1 MNWKR
6 TFCQIKKPQRS
17 APATVSSFFHIKKK
31 GAAEVWWPPVNAGVC
46 SRITMDKTS
55 IDKIILQSIPV
66 ADIIN
71 STDTAA
77 MIQMRKKEILEKYKI
92 KQIPTGEKEGYFY
105 TRING
110 RLCMKKN
117 RDNVESEIIEAV
129 LSGSKKA
136 STVKAI
142 YAALQKSEEGN
153 LSSNTI
159 FRDNRLFINY
169 LHSIENKQI
178 TSLTTTGIAELLEQI
193 AGPGIRQKE
202 FNNVKSLLRKI
213 LRQAER
219 QGLRVADIEKAFDL
233 VHLGRNA
240 LQIPDRDAL
249 GQAYTLEQ
257 AKLIIQYCLEQPSYS
272 RLAIALCLVT
282 GLRVG
287 EVIALQVS
295 DINYITGKMPVCRME
310 TKNRLERKYE
320 IVPHCKTPQSV
331 RYVFLSEDALN
342 VLTRIMDFR
351 KQNDCSSIWLFPGQ
365 DEGNLHF
372 DGPEKSI
379 WKLNRRLKMPYNCS
393 MHDCRRTYASIAYL
407 YGHIDLKRLQR
418 QLGHKTPT
426 QTWDYIKDIVD
437 TADDAEAFN
446 GYHITKTVTD
456 RNTFFTDSKNAEG
469 PETGT
474 SAHTIEQ
481 GKRDSNPHERFWRPQ
496 Y

>member
-1 MNWKR
+1 MSFTSENIVYALPAADTVPINSADNEVASCKR
-6 TFCQIKKPQRS
+6 PSLSPSDGEK
-17 APATVSSFFHIKKK
+17 TVD
-31 GAAEVWWPPVNAGVC
+31 E
-46 SRITMDKTS
+46 
-55 IDKIILQSIPV
+55 IILQSFPV
-66 ADIIN
+66 LDIIN

-77 MIQMRKKEILEKYKI
+77 MIKMRKNEILQKYTI
-92 KQIPTGEKEGYFY
+92 KQLQKGEKEGYY
-105 TRING
+105 YLRINR
-110 RLCMKKN
+110 RLIIRKN
-117 RDNVESEIIEAV
+117 RSDIESEILEIV
-129 LSGSKKA
+129 LLDKKKA
-136 STVKAI
+136 NTVKAI
-142 YAALQKSEEGN
+142 YGALQKSEKGN
-153 LSSNTI
+153 ISCNTI
-159 FRDNRLFINY
+159 FRDDKLFIKY
-169 LHSIENKQI
+169 LQPIADKQI
-178 TSLTTTGIAELLEQI
+178 TSLTTAGIAEFLEHM
-193 AGPGIRQKE
+193 AGPGMRQRE

-219 QGLRVADIEKAFDL
+219 QGLRVADIERAFVL

-240 LQIPDRDAL
+240 LQIPDRDAV

-257 AKLIIQYCLEQPSYS
+257 AKSIISFCLEHPSYS
-272 RLAIALCLVT
+272 RLAIAFSLVT

-287 EVIALQVS
+287 ELVALQVS
-295 DINYITGKMPVCRME
+295 DINYVTGKMHVCRME
-310 TKNRLERKYE
+310 SKNRLEKKYE
-320 IVPHCKTPQSV
+320 VVPHCKTPQSV

-342 VLTRIMDFR
+342 VLSCIMDYR

-365 DEGNLHF
+365 DDGNLHF
-372 DGPEKSI
+372 DGPEKAI

-474 SAHTIEQ
+474 SAHLKEQ